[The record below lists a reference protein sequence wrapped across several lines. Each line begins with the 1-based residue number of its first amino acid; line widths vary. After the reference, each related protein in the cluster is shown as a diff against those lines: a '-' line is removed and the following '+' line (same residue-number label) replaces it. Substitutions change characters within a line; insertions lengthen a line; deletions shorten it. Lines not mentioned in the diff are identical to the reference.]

1 MNVIIIVLN
10 NPCSTRMKVIFSCQL
25 VLCLRDWFT
34 DRTEWCV
41 VLEFDWQKQSARVCL
56 HASWGLSFL
65 ISSLSNLDHLEGSWA
80 TRPQIQVGVSCLC
93 TVDNQARHTV
103 IFLLCFKEFLKKKKT
118 VLFPYIFIA
127 TAGGSLLNGILEPSS
142 TWRLS
147 SLPWLTQ
154 CVSNVNSLLQNAHGF
169 EGKLPNG
176 FWKSSDGLY
185 FEPLQHMTLQA
196 PEMLCYFV

>member
-10 NPCSTRMKVIFSCQL
+10 SPCSVRMKVIFSCQL
-25 VLCLRDWFT
+25 VLCFRDWFT

-103 IFLLCFKEFLKKKKT
+103 IFLLCFKEFLKKKKKDCT
-118 VLFPYIFIA
+118 
-127 TAGGSLLNGILEPSS
+127 
-142 TWRLS
+142 
-147 SLPWLTQ
+147 LPLYFHCHSWWLTSKWYIRALKHLTSIFSPLTDTV
-154 CVSNVNSLLQNAHGF
+154 CV
-169 EGKLPNG
+169 ECK
-176 FWKSSDGLY
+176 
-185 FEPLQHMTLQA
+185 
-196 PEMLCYFV
+196 